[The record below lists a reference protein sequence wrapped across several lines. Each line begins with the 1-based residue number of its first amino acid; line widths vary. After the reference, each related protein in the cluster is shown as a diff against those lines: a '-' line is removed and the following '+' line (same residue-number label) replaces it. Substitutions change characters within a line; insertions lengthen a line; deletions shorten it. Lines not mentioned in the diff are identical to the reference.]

1 MKIMSW
7 NINGFESAIHKGQLE
22 PLLEL
27 APDIICLQEI
37 KCSSENL
44 LKQFA
49 ENYHFDCIY
58 SLAQKKGYSGVAVF
72 TKKQCELYSKSSGNA
87 RMDADGRYLR
97 LDFGDFIL
105 YNIYMLHGNRDK
117 WDYQPKMEACKH
129 LIKIWNQDL
138 EDNRDVIVATDF
150 NIAHDDIDVCLF
162 KSNRRNIMFTEKE
175 RMVIDAVPLNDA
187 FRVKYKEKVSYSWWT
202 YAYHARER
210 DIGWRIDYFFV
221 SDGMMHRIK
230 DVEYMKDIAG
240 SDHCPLL
247 MNVVL

>member
-72 TKKQCELYSKSSGNA
+72 TKKQCELY
-87 RMDADGRYLR
+87 
-97 LDFGDFIL
+97 
-105 YNIYMLHGNRDK
+105 
-117 WDYQPKMEACKH
+117 
-129 LIKIWNQDL
+129 
-138 EDNRDVIVATDF
+138 
-150 NIAHDDIDVCLF
+150 
-162 KSNRRNIMFTEKE
+162 
-175 RMVIDAVPLNDA
+175 
-187 FRVKYKEKVSYSWWT
+187 
-202 YAYHARER
+202 
-210 DIGWRIDYFFV
+210 
-221 SDGMMHRIK
+221 
-230 DVEYMKDIAG
+230 
-240 SDHCPLL
+240 
-247 MNVVL
+247 